1 MAKDSTTYESLCRD
15 IEKKLFA
22 PVYLFH
28 GEESFL
34 ADEATR
40 LIIDHSLTEEE
51 RGFNLDVVYGGE
63 TTVRDVV
70 SHASSYPM
78 MSERRVVVV
87 RGAEKLSLQEKEK
100 ELLSHYLDNPSPTT
114 ILILIALSVDMRKKP
129 FTSVKKNGLVMEFKP
144 MHENQIIRWIGK
156 RVREQAKNIDNDAV
170 SLLAEYLN
178 PSLREIQNELD
189 KLYIFIGD
197 RSSITSEDVAAVVG
211 VSKDF
216 NVFALQKAIGQQ
228 DLARSMEILQRMI
241 EFGESPT
248 MIIVMLTRYFLAL
261 MKISDLR
268 AVGKSTQEQAREAGV
283 HPFFL
288 REYHEA
294 LSYFGDKKTQ
304 DAIRGLVIAD
314 ERLKTS
320 SSDSLEVMQLF
331 LAELL
336 SKQSNAV
343 A

>member
-1 MAKDSTTYESLCRD
+1 MAKDSTTHDSLRRD
-15 IEKKLFA
+15 IEKGLFA

-34 ADEATR
+34 ADEATKM
-40 LIIDHSLTEEE
+40 IIEKSLTEEE
-51 RGFNLDVVYGGE
+51 RGFNLDIVYGSE
-63 TTVRDVV
+63 TTVREVV

-78 MSERRVVVV
+78 VSERRVVVV
-87 RGAEKLSLQEKEK
+87 RGIEKLSLQEKEK
-100 ELLSHYLDNPSPTT
+100 ELLTNYLENPSPTT
-114 ILILIALSVDMRKKP
+114 ILVLIASSVDMRKKP
-129 FTSVKKNGLVMEFKP
+129 FTSVKKNGLVIECKP
-144 MHENQIIRWIGK
+144 MYENQIIGWIGK
-156 RVREQAKNIDNDAV
+156 RVREQGRVIDNDAV

-197 RSSITSEDVAAVVG
+197 RSSITAEDVAAVVG

-216 NVFALQKAIGQQ
+216 NVFALQKAIGKQ
-228 DLARSMEILQRMI
+228 DLARSMEILQHMI

-261 MKISDLR
+261 MKISDLQ
-268 AVGKSTQEQAREAGV
+268 AAGKSTQEQAREAGV

-294 LSYFGDKKTQ
+294 LGYFGDIKTQ

-331 LAELL
+331 LVELL
-336 SKQSNAV
+336 TKRSV

>member
-1 MAKDSTTYESLCRD
+1 MAKDSVTYESLRRD

-40 LIIDHSLTEEE
+40 LIVEQSLTQEE
-51 RGFNLDVVYGGE
+51 RGFNLDVVYGSE
-63 TTVRDVV
+63 TTVRDIV

-78 MSERRVVVV
+78 MSERRIVVV
-87 RGAEKLSLQEKEK
+87 RGMEKLSLQEKEK
-100 ELLSHYLDNPSPTT
+100 ELLTQYLDNPSPTT
-114 ILILIALSVDMRKKP
+114 ILILIASSVDMRKKP
-129 FTSVKKNGLVMEFKP
+129 FTSVKKNGLVMEFKR
-144 MHENQIIRWIGK
+144 MYENQIIGWIGK
-156 RVREQAKNIDNDAV
+156 RVREQGKGIANDAV

-178 PSLREIQNELD
+178 PSLREIQNELE

-197 RSSITSEDVAAVVG
+197 RTSITADDVAAVVG

-268 AVGKSTQEQAREAGV
+268 AAGKSAQEQAREAGV

-288 REYHEA
+288 RDYHEA
-294 LSYFGDKKTQ
+294 LGFFGEKNTQ
-304 DAIRGLVIAD
+304 DAIRGLVLAD
-314 ERLKTS
+314 ERLKTT

-336 SKQSNAV
+336 SRPTVAV